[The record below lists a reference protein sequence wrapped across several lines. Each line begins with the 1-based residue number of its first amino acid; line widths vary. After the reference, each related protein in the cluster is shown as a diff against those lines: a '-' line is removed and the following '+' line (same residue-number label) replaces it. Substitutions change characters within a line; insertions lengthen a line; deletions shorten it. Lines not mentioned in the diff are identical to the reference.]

1 MKTSKKYIIY
11 TAIMFVIF
19 AVYLL
24 LIKTVDIGI
33 AGTSQTSVGFSH
45 INNWFFGLSKDI
57 DIIDTISDII
67 LLLSILIAAC
77 FALVGFVQFIKRKN
91 IKHVDKEI
99 FLSGLAYI
107 ILICSYIFFELVVV
121 NYRPKL
127 IEGELEA
134 SFPSSHVMLVMG
146 IILTTLLF
154 LDKYITNKKLLLSL
168 KITGYS
174 LCVLIVVF
182 RSITGVH
189 WLTDIIGGV
198 ILSLAVVMLILT
210 LKKIWIK
217 NDIDKKD

>member
-1 MKTSKKYIIY
+1 
-11 TAIMFVIF
+11 MFVIF

-99 FLSGLAYI
+99 FLSVSPDAG
-107 ILICSYIFFELVVV
+107 
-121 NYRPKL
+121 
-127 IEGELEA
+127 
-134 SFPSSHVMLVMG
+134 
-146 IILTTLLF
+146 
-154 LDKYITNKKLLLSL
+154 
-168 KITGYS
+168 
-174 LCVLIVVF
+174 
-182 RSITGVH
+182 
-189 WLTDIIGGV
+189 
-198 ILSLAVVMLILT
+198 
-210 LKKIWIK
+210 
-217 NDIDKKD
+217 